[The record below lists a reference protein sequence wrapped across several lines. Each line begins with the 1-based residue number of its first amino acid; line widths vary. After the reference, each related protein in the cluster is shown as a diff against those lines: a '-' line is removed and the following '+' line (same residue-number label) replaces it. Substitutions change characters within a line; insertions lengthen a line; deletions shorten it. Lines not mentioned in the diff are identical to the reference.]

1 MPPVLLRLGLADAL
15 AFERLHYNNYIY
27 YHIKHIISLYHHL
40 SFLKLAIAL
49 YLSLIKSGPM

>member
-40 SFLKLAIAL
+40 SFLKLAIV
-49 YLSLIKSGPM
+49 PH